1 MSAPAPSHAQLR
13 AFLAVRRA
21 GSLSGAARLLG
32 ISQPAV
38 SQAIDALETGF
49 GIALF
54 ERGARRCLPTAAAE
68 RLAPLAQGAVASL
81 ADMAEAM
88 AGFRDGGA
96 GRLTIGTGA
105 TVCIHLLP
113 GVLARL
119 RAALP
124 ALEIVVATGNTA
136 DILPGVEDGS
146 YDIGIVTLP
155 RRHKTLALAKLRED
169 ELVALLP
176 AGMAAGAAPLRAAE
190 LAALPLIL
198 FEERGLTRTAIDA
211 WFARAGVT
219 PAPRM
224 QLGNVEAIKVL
235 VAAGLGATVLPRL
248 ALGDAPPG
256 TVMRALRPAARRTIG
271 TALRPTRVLD
281 RPLRMLIAELRR

>member
-13 AFLAVRRA
+13 AFLAVRKA

-38 SQAIDALETGF
+38 SQAIDTLEAGF

-54 ERGARRCLPTAAAE
+54 ERGARRCLSTAAAD
-68 RLAPLAQGAVASL
+68 RLAPLAQGAVATV

-113 GVLARL
+113 GALARL
-119 RAALP
+119 RGALP

-155 RRHKTLALAKLRED
+155 RRHPTLALSKLRDD

-176 AGMAAGAAPLRAAE
+176 AGLSDAETPLRPE
-190 LAALPLIL
+190 DLAALPLIL
-198 FEERGLTRTAIDA
+198 FEERGLTRAAIDA
-211 WFARAGVT
+211 WFARGGIT

-248 ALGDAPPG
+248 ALGDAPEG
-256 TVMRALRPAARRTIG
+256 TVLRPLRPVARRAIG
-271 TALRPTRVLD
+271 TALRPSRVLD
-281 RPLRMLIAELRR
+281 RPLRMLIEALRR